1 MTNFEYIMRS
11 MKDTDLANYM
21 AQHFDQPPVT
31 GILAEAD
38 NAYWYQLNLH
48 AQADNNRTT
57 SVSIQTWLSKQ
68 YNEKEWREAQ
78 EN

>member
-1 MTNFEYIMRS
+1 MTNFEYIMRG

-21 AQHFDQPPVT
+21 ARRFDQPPVT
-31 GILAEAD
+31 GILAGAD
-38 NAYWYQLNLH
+38 NTYWYQLNLH

-68 YNEKEWREAQ
+68 YNEKEWGEAQ

>member
-11 MKDTDLANYM
+11 MKDTDLANCM
-21 AQHFDQPPVT
+21 AQLFGQPPVT
-31 GILAEAD
+31 GILVEAD

-48 AQADNNRTT
+48 AQAGNNRTT